1 MPGKR
6 GTSNRDAGVAQV
18 NIDPIIGRWIFK
30 NVDRF
35 SGASGFCVGPVRSVF
50 SEGWTEPVTG
60 DDFSGFNRGSGVYT
74 VLRCKIELSMR
85 DFSGSKIPGE

>member
-50 SEGWTEPVTG
+50 SEGWTEPGTG
-60 DDFSGFNRGSGVYT
+60 DDLHTLHDDTELDFEAADLMDGGFDVAAAGA
-74 VLRCKIELSMR
+74 
-85 DFSGSKIPGE
+85 